1 VASLAAGASITC
13 TYTFTAPGSQGGG
26 DTPETGVTFT
36 VTAGADNDTNASN
49 NTSSS
54 AAVPLVDALD
64 DGVSLP
70 PNTSG
75 ATFNLGS
82 NDQVGAGSPPVGSTF
97 TYQGGSCAGASVNS
111 AGVAMFN
118 VPASGTCT
126 VQYQL
131 CYNQAC
137 DTATLTVTAQPVV
150 LSIPTLDRW
159 GLLALLA
166 FLGTAGVLLLRRVV
180 A

>member
-1 VASLAAGASITC
+1 
-13 TYTFTAPGSQGGG
+13 
-26 DTPETGVTFT
+26 
-36 VTAGADNDTNASN
+36 
-49 NTSSS
+49 
-54 AAVPLVDALD
+54 
-64 DGVSLP
+64 
-70 PNTSG
+70 
-75 ATFNLGS
+75 
-82 NDQVGAGSPPVGSTF
+82 
-97 TYQGGSCAGASVNS
+97 
-111 AGVAMFN
+111 
-118 VPASGTCT
+118 